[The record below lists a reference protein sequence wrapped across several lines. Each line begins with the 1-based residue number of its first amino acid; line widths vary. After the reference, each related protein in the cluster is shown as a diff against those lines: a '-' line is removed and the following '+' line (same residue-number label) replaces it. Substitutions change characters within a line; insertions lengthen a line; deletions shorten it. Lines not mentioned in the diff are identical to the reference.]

1 MSPVANMPAFQSCL
15 ETGLTTS
22 HLFLD
27 PQLSS
32 IMELSLT
39 EIFLYTLIFFTSTFE
54 SHRAGS
60 RKSGTI
66 GLTMLLHDCC
76 Q

>member
-1 MSPVANMPAFQSCL
+1 MPASQSCL
-15 ETGLTTS
+15 QTGLTTP

-27 PQLSS
+27 PQLSI

-39 EIFLYTLIFFTSTFE
+39 EIFLDTLIFFTNAFE

-66 GLTMLLHDCC
+66 GLTMLLPDCC